1 MYFSPNKYHKL
12 VALISH
18 PFYPIGSSAFQDYY
32 FWLIPVVRYAYLPI
46 RMFSCSNAQKIPHK
60 SWNHYLLCLNHSNRL
75 IQTNAIMI
83 PIAINRS
90 GAIGPNKAITSV
102 VIVDACL
109 RNFPY
114 THFSELSA
122 GKYLL
127 DFHGSLCILIWTGL
141 CLWKITS
148 KLAEISK
155 IKTGRSSIKSFY

>member
-1 MYFSPNKYHKL
+1 MCFSPNKYHKL

-18 PFYPIGSSAFQDYY
+18 PFYPIGSGAFQDYY
-32 FWLIPVVRYAYLPI
+32 FWLIPVIRYAYLPI
-46 RMFSCSNAQKIPHK
+46 PMFSCSNAQKIPHK

-109 RNFPY
+109 RNILYYPLFWTISRKISSGFPW
-114 THFSELSA
+114 
-122 GKYLL
+122 
-127 DFHGSLCILIWTGL
+127 LIVHINLNWIMPR
-141 CLWKITS
+141 KNYI
-148 KLAEISK
+148 
-155 IKTGRSSIKSFY
+155 